1 MLGRHE
7 FDANPCTLVFSSPGT
22 AIQFS
27 QHAILVEVFHPSYGF
42 IVRIHHFFTD
52 CEMVTEMCARHQIMH
67 PGLPAPFDAQLWPRH
82 IQISLG
88 NVVWKATDVMIS
100 ESRAEEKSWIY
111 IAEAQSKSEPGTP
124 FEDDETECS
133 GTE

>member
-1 MLGRHE
+1 
-7 FDANPCTLVFSSPGT
+7 
-22 AIQFS
+22 
-27 QHAILVEVFHPSYGF
+27 
-42 IVRIHHFFTD
+42 
-52 CEMVTEMCARHQIMH
+52 MCARHEIMH

-100 ESRAEEKSWIY
+100 ESRAEEKSWIH

-133 GTE
+133 GTERTQKCIRWAQRSRRVETGRVGHRHVSMSHDSTQGFSAKFATMYSKRHNNPT